1 VKYSGPNIEGMERL
15 ERPERPERAARKE
28 RDRPRLLVTAALCA
42 GYFLVLLDVT
52 VVNVALPQI
61 GSDLH
66 AGGTGTA
73 WVVDAYA
80 VPLAALLLA
89 SGAIGDR
96 LGHRPVVIAGFAA
109 FGAASVACALA
120 PTIAVLV
127 AARAVQGVGA
137 ALMLPGT
144 LVLLV
149 ETAPDAEARA
159 RLVGVWA
166 AIGGAALP
174 AGPVLGG
181 LLVQSAGWRAVF
193 WLSVP
198 VIALAL
204 VPVVRLPGA
213 GTARR
218 GDGDVDGTAPGP
230 RRAVRLPGRARGTRR
245 DRAVCRAGAA
255 LRRVVRFPRPVKAS
269 RGGGAVD
276 RAGAGPF
283 PVVQFPSPGET
294 APEDGAVDRAALPVV
309 RLPESARVARGP
321 SPGEGVRAEGTVDRA
336 GSTPFPV
343 AQLPGPGKTASADGA
358 VDRAGAVLLVVGL
371 GCAVTAIIQARE
383 SPLPAG
389 LLALAA
395 LCAGVAFW
403 RVERSAAHPL
413 VNVPRGARR
422 MLGAAC
428 LVGGVMNLC
437 VLGSLFLLTQLF
449 QDVRGLSPL
458 QAGLGTLPAM
468 LPLPLLGAPAGRLIA
483 RIGVRRTSA
492 VGLLGAAAGF
502 AGIAV
507 TVSAAGYVW
516 LLCSLALWGAGL
528 AVLTPAIVSAALQAA
543 PGAPGVASGA
553 SNTSRQTG
561 GALGVAIFG
570 AAAGA
575 PAAAGFAGN
584 ARGLFL
590 AAAAVFLL
598 TAALYPAATRP
609 TRRPAGGRA

>member
-1 VKYSGPNIEGMERL
+1 VKYSGANIEGMERL
-15 ERPERPERAARKE
+15 ERPERPERAARKG

-127 AARAVQGVGA
+127 AARALQGVGA

-144 LVLLV
+144 LALLV
-149 ETAPDAEARA
+149 ETTPDAEARA

-166 AIGGAALP
+166 AVGGAALP

-204 VPVVRLPGA
+204 VPVVRLPGR
-213 GTARR
+213 GKTARA
-218 GDGDVDGTAPGP
+218 DG
-230 RRAVRLPGRARGTRR
+230 
-245 DRAVCRAGAA
+245 
-255 LRRVVRFPRPVKAS
+255 S
-269 RGGGAVD
+269 VD
-276 RAGAGPF
+276 RAGA
-283 PVVQFPSPGET
+283 
-294 APEDGAVDRAALPVV
+294 A
-309 RLPESARVARGP
+309 
-321 SPGEGVRAEGTVDRA
+321 
-336 GSTPFPV
+336 
-343 AQLPGPGKTASADGA
+343 
-358 VDRAGAVLLVVGL
+358 LLVVGL
-371 GCAVTAIIQARE
+371 GCAVTAIIQARDGL
-383 SPLPAG
+383 LPAA

-395 LCAGVAFW
+395 LCAGGAFW

-413 VNVPRGARR
+413 VDVPRGARR

-428 LVGGVMNLC
+428 LVGGLMNLC

-458 QAGLGTLPAM
+458 RAGLATLPAM

-483 RIGVRRTSA
+483 RIGVRRTGA

-502 AGIAV
+502 AGIAA
-507 TVSAAGYVW
+507 TVSGADYVW
-516 LLCSLALWGAGL
+516 LLCSLGLWGAGL
-528 AVLTPAIVSAALQAA
+528 GVLTPAIVSAALQAA
-543 PGAPGVASGA
+543 PEAPGLASGA

-584 ARGLFL
+584 ARVLFL
-590 AAAAVFLL
+590 AAAAVFTL

-609 TRRPAGGRA
+609 AGGA

>member
-1 VKYSGPNIEGMERL
+1 MERL
-15 ERPERPERAARKE
+15 ERPERPEPTARAPRKG
-28 RDRPRLLVTAALCA
+28 RDRPRLLLTAALCA

-66 AGGTGTA
+66 AVGTGTA

-120 PTIAVLV
+120 PTIAALV

-149 ETAPDAEARA
+149 ETTPDTEARA

-213 GTARR
+213 GQTARADDDADR
-218 GDGDVDGTAPGP
+218 SDAAP
-230 RRAVRLPGRARGTRR
+230 LPG
-245 DRAVCRAGAA
+245 
-255 LRRVVRFPRPVKAS
+255 VRFPGPGNAGRGPVSGQTARADVDVDRAAPPPVGQPPGPGNAARAEGS
-269 RGGGAVD
+269 VD
-276 RAGAGPF
+276 RAGA
-283 PVVQFPSPGET
+283 
-294 APEDGAVDRAALPVV
+294 A
-309 RLPESARVARGP
+309 
-321 SPGEGVRAEGTVDRA
+321 
-336 GSTPFPV
+336 
-343 AQLPGPGKTASADGA
+343 
-358 VDRAGAVLLVVGL
+358 LLVVGL
-371 GCAVTAIIQARE
+371 GCAVTAIIQARGAL
-383 SPLPAG
+383 LPAA
-389 LLALAA
+389 LLALGA
-395 LCAGVAFW
+395 LCAGGAFW
-403 RVERSAAHPL
+403 RVERSAARPL
-413 VNVPRGARR
+413 VDVPRGVRR

-507 TVSAAGYVW
+507 TVSGAGYVW

-590 AAAAVFLL
+590 AAAAVFIL
-598 TAALYPAATRP
+598 TAVLYPAATRS
-609 TRRPAGGRA
+609 TRSTHRPAGGRA